1 MTRHFALLLL
11 LFVPVAKRCL
21 IAESS
26 HHDCVSPLTWITTS
40 DGGYCGNT
48 ASESPQVPAG
58 VERPTGGESQSPEK
72 PSAAPHRQFTPAIP
86 IAPLY
91 PNGPLDLTA
100 DVRLD
105 KRLAS
110 AAIRTVT
117 RMGSGVASD
126 SETSKLRDIGNDV
139 FHRLIEAGFGQRYP
153 WRLILIDCAARNA
166 FSTPYGQV
174 YVCRGLLSDIGD
186 NPGLWAAVLSHE
198 VAHSGL
204 RHAVREYMF
213 QQRMRR
219 ALGYSGAR
227 RFARG
232 HDTNGQAGIWPGY
245 SAASADAV
253 KRLRS
258 NLEIQADEAGMLIMA
273 RAGYHPDYSYA
284 FHHVLDWELRRQSPP
299 PALVSDQQ
307 PIERTYAGALAEFN
321 KYWPHAAQ
329 SPGGLPPTVV
339 FFGDIDTAKDRV
351 GRLKTV
357 SVPVLCRNSAK
368 PIKLEASF
376 QQAAGRAQNAGGASR
391 KVSMTKKASC
401 SGRADARQ
409 TKFRIPAELS
419 AVGVDGELS
428 GVVLAY
434 TKKGR
439 FLGASKEFEVRLPK

>member
-1 MTRHFALLLL
+1 MARHFALLLL
-11 LFVPVAKRCL
+11 LFLPFAKRCL
-21 IAESS
+21 IAESG
-26 HHDCVSPLTWITTS
+26 HPGCVSPLLWITTS

-48 ASESPQVPAG
+48 ASESQQVPAR

-91 PNGPLDLTA
+91 PNGPPDLTA

-117 RMGSGVASD
+117 RIGSGVASD

-204 RHAVREYMF
+204 RHAVTEYMF
-213 QQRMRR
+213 QQRVRR
-219 ALGYSGAR
+219 TLGYSGAR

-232 HDTNGQAGIWPGY
+232 YGANGQAGIWPGY

-258 NLEIQADEAGMLIMA
+258 TLEIQADEAGMLIMA
-273 RAGYHPDYSYA
+273 RAGYHPDYFYA
-284 FHHVLDWELRRQSPP
+284 FHHVLDWELRGHSPP
-299 PALVSDQQ
+299 PALLSDQR

-339 FFGDIDTAKDRV
+339 FFGDIDTTKDRV
-351 GRLKTV
+351 GHLKTV
-357 SVPVLCRNSAK
+357 TVPVLCRNSAK
-368 PIKLEASF
+368 PIKLEARF
-376 QQAAGRAQNAGGASR
+376 QAAGSAQNAGGAGR
-391 KVSMTKKASC
+391 IMSMS
-401 SGRADARQ
+401 
-409 TKFRIPAELS
+409 
-419 AVGVDGELS
+419 
-428 GVVLAY
+428 
-434 TKKGR
+434 
-439 FLGASKEFEVRLPK
+439 